1 MDDSRKHLAQ
11 EREEIARRI
20 ANFRAT
26 QERFERERE
35 DFLQQPGSASAR
47 ISRHPSDRDGP
58 RFVKDLN
65 RPAVGKNGPF
75 YKNSP
80 AS

>member
-1 MDDSRKHLAQ
+1 MSMDDTKRHLAQ

-35 DFLQQPGSASAR
+35 EFFATTWQR
-47 ISRHPSDRDGP
+47 IRA
-58 RFVKDLN
+58 N
-65 RPAVGKNGPF
+65 
-75 YKNSP
+75 
-80 AS
+80 

>member
-1 MDDSRKHLAQ
+1 MLRANRMSRQTWEMSMDDSRRHLAQ

-35 DFLQQPGSASAR
+35 EFFATTWQR
-47 ISRHPSDRDGP
+47 IRA
-58 RFVKDLN
+58 N
-65 RPAVGKNGPF
+65 
-75 YKNSP
+75 
-80 AS
+80 